1 MTVTQTAAVPELV
14 NVTESAVCPPAQFG
28 SAHIAVVR
36 MSTDGLPAVTA
47 CAKFPAAPPR
57 VIPVTDGLVVAPV
70 PVMQTIR
77 QLPAVVEAPSVTD
90 SGDAVPVALTDWT
103 REGAIGYDNGPATA
117 LMVVMY
123 T

>member
-1 MTVTQTAAVPELV
+1 
-14 NVTESAVCPPAQFG
+14 
-28 SAHIAVVR
+28 
-36 MSTDGLPAVTA
+36 
-47 CAKFPAAPPR
+47 

-77 QLPAVVEAPSVTD
+77 QLPAVVDDSVTD

-103 REGAIGYDNGPATA
+103 REGAIGYDSGPATA